1 MFVIGRAGVL
11 SLNFVNFLAAEE
23 GCRSINACVW
33 GSYISFSLINGFSYL
48 CMLNIE
54 SESKQLT
61 WYIYIYIYIYHVKY
75 IYIYI
80 YHHHHHHHQGILTA
94 QIFLTLSSYLS
105 IVAIALSKSSRR
117 HPMNNVSFC
126 WSANTSL
133 SICSCSFV
141 NIAYESIFTLPAVPI
156 MSCLSYLDGL

>member
-61 WYIYIYIYIYHVKY
+61 WYIYIYIYTMLNIY

-80 YHHHHHHHQGILTA
+80 SSSSSSSRHTDSTD
-94 QIFLTLSSYLS
+94 FLTLSSYLS

-126 WSANTSL
+126 WSANTGL